1 MKKEPPT
8 TAQVDAAFE
17 ALLEFLK
24 RQSGFDFTGYK
35 PAGLM
40 RRVRKRMAEV
50 GVEEFDAYRD
60 YLEVH
65 PDELAELFN
74 TILINVTDFFR
85 DTEAWK
91 RLAEEFIPRIVRGK
105 RAEEPIRVWSAG
117 CSTGEEPYTLVI
129 LLAEALG
136 WERFKEQVKIYA
148 TDVDDEALARA
159 RQGSYTA
166 AELENVPEQLR
177 NRYFETSGNR
187 YAMRTE
193 LRRTVIFGR
202 LDLARDAPISRL
214 DMLVCRNTLMY
225 FTAEAQSRILA
236 RLHLALNDSGY
247 LFLGRAEM
255 LLTRSNLF
263 VPADLKA
270 RIFTKV
276 PKPNLRERLLLLSQA
291 GGEKQPAE
299 TPSSPQPQLLD
310 LALELTPVAQL
321 VIDRKGALV
330 SANQQARGLFRLDE
344 RAIGRPFRD
353 LELSYRPVELRSRI
367 EEAYREGRPIS
378 LPRVEEWQL
387 RLRPRGAPPVPV
399 ALSAVGGEHGE
410 RVEEIRWLIRDTSER
425 TRAEER
431 VQQLIR
437 EQAARE
443 QAEAAARRSRV
454 LAEASRILSSSVD
467 YRHTL
472 RAMVRFLVP
481 ELADAVIVYMLDGEG
496 QLERLAAAHSGPRE
510 NASLQQLL
518 TVRTPDLD
526 STISPVARV
535 IRTGKAELIPE
546 VGPELLGVRGESP
559 ESLGILRLIDPRSLM
574 VVPLVSGG
582 AAFGAIS
589 LSCSTPGRRYTS
601 DDLGMAEDLASR
613 VTLAVDN
620 ARLYAEAERAA
631 RARQELLHVVSHDMR
646 NSLNAALLH
655 VELLLSST
663 PAEERRVRGRSQIET
678 IQRSLNQMHRLVQDL
693 LETEKLEEGQLVLQR
708 ERQEIP
714 PLLEEVLGML
724 QPVAEEEHLHL
735 ESHFPE
741 QLPAVLA
748 DRGRLL
754 QVFFNLV
761 GNAVKFTPPGG
772 RIMLRAE
779 LLGSEVCFSVS
790 DTGPGIAAA
799 DLPHVFDPYWQGD
812 QGAYGGRGLGLAI
825 ARGIVE
831 GHEGRIWVESRQ
843 GVGSTFCFM
852 IPLAD
857 AVQ

>member
-1 MKKEPPT
+1 MSADPLRERAT
-8 TAQVDAAFE
+8 
-17 ALLEFLK
+17 
-24 RQSGFDFTGYK
+24 
-35 PAGLM
+35 PAEDRLQQY
-40 RRVRKRMAEV
+40 V
-50 GVEEFDAYRD
+50 
-60 YLEVH
+60 
-65 PDELAELFN
+65 
-74 TILINVTDFFR
+74 R
-85 DTEAWK
+85 DTQK
-91 RLAEEFIPRIVRGK
+91 RLAKFHLDAKSGISAEVSGLVEELI
-105 RAEEPIRVWSAG
+105 EELHTSVEELRVSQ
-117 CSTGEEPYTLVI
+117 EELREQNHA
-129 LLAEALG
+129 LAESQL
-136 WERFKEQVKIYA
+136 
-148 TDVDDEALARA
+148 ALAA
-159 RQGSYTA
+159 ERQRYH
-166 AELENVPEQLR
+166 EL
-177 NRYFETSGNR
+177 FEFAPDPYLVTDQHG
-187 YAMRTE
+187 
-193 LRRTVIFGR
+193 VI
-202 LDLARDAPISRL
+202 RDANR
-214 DMLVCRNTLMY
+214 
-225 FTAEAQSRILA
+225 AAA
-236 RLHLALNDSGY
+236 RLMGIEQRY
-247 LFLGRAEM
+247 LTGKPLLLYLEQEDRRDFAS
-255 LLTRSNLF
+255 LLT
-263 VPADLKA
+263 A
-270 RIFTKV
+270 
-276 PKPNLRERLLLLSQA
+276 
-291 GGEKQPAE
+291 
-299 TPSSPQPQLLD
+299 
-310 LALELTPVAQL
+310 
-321 VIDRKGALV
+321 V
-330 SANQQARGLFRLDE
+330 SE
-344 RAIGRPFRD
+344 W
-353 LELSYRPVELRSRI
+353 V
-367 EEAYREGRPIS
+367 
-378 LPRVEEWQL
+378 RVEEWQL
-387 RLRPRGAPPVPV
+387 RLRPRGAPPIPV
-399 ALSAVGGEHGE
+399 ALSAVSGEHGE
-410 RVEEIRWLIRDTSER
+410 RVEEIRWLIRDTTER

-518 TVRTPDLD
+518 AVRTPDRD

-559 ESLGILRLIDPRSLM
+559 ESLDVLRLIDPRSLM

-714 PLLEEVLGML
+714 PLLEEVLEML

-779 LLGSEVCFSVS
+779 LLGSEVCFSVT

-843 GVGSTFCFM
+843 GVGSTFCFT